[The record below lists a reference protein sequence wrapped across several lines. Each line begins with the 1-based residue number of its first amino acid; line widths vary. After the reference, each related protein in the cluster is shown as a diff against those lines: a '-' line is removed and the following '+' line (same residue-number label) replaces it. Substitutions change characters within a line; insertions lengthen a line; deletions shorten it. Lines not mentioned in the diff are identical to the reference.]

1 MNYIGCFNRSRAANC
16 LQPVFFRSWCASM
29 LPGVEY
35 CRRAICAFLVRLN
48 AARCGVLPVHPLRRS
63 WCASML
69 PGVDVL
75 PPCPFAPFLAPQC
88 CQVWSVA
95 AVPFAPS
102 WCASMLPGVECCPLH
117 HFAPSWCLDAARCG
131 VLPVAPLR
139 RSWCASMVP
148 TLLRYTYYSISQ
160 ILEIL
165 QRCPHSWQ
173 LVIDFIAYHRDQ
185 GIVNKCK

>member
-1 MNYIGCFNRSRAANC
+1 MNYIGCFNRSRDG
-16 LQPVFFRSWCASM
+16 LQVCSQFFS
-29 LPGVEY
+29 
-35 CRRAICAFLVRLN
+35 FLVRLN
-48 AARCGVLPVHPLRRS
+48 AARCGVLHS
-63 WCASML
+63 
-69 PGVDVL
+69 
-75 PPCPFAPFLAPQC
+75 CPFAPFLVPRC
-88 CQVWSVA
+88 CQVWSVTRA
-95 AVPFAPS
+95 PFAPF
-102 WCASMLPGVECCPLH
+102 LVPRCCQVWTYC
-117 HFAPSWCLDAARCG
+117 SRC
-131 VLPVAPLR
+131 PVAPFLVPRCCQVWSVSPLR